1 MSVRKKL
8 SFGCVALTTY
18 PFKRDAIKMLNLA
31 YENGITKFDTAPLY
45 GKGYSEKIVG
55 DFIKNKRNKVEI
67 TTKVGLGLNAKNALP
82 ASLALPLY
90 SIKRKIK
97 NTKKVTIPT
106 ISTPEL
112 LQHRIIDK
120 NYILQSVEQSLKNLS
135 TNYIDNLFLH
145 EALPCFITDEGWAY
159 LLKLK
164 QDGIVHNLG
173 IAAGYINLINLT
185 TIELA
190 ECEFLQYENNLFYNS
205 DELIN
210 KFPTKK
216 HNYHSVLKHLPLLKI
231 KNYTTEQVA
240 GFLLC
245 NAIKKNN
252 TGGVVLFSTTKK
264 DRLLSNLNELDKAE
278 SLTDTVLTE
287 IIHSLF

>member
-1 MSVRKKL
+1 MPSRNKL

-18 PFKRDAIKMLNLA
+18 QFKSDAIRMLNLA

-67 TTKVGLGLNAKNALP
+67 TTKVGLGLNTKNTLP
-82 ASLALPLY
+82 VFLALPLY

-97 NTKKVTIPT
+97 NSKRVSTPS

-112 LQHRIIDK
+112 LQQRIIDK
-120 NYILQSVEQSLKNLS
+120 NNILQSVEQSLKNLS
-135 TNYIDNLFLH
+135 TDYIDNLFLH

-164 QDGIVHNLG
+164 KEGIVHNLG
-173 IAAGYINLINLT
+173 VAAGYINLLDLT
-185 TIELA
+185 PNELT
-190 ECEFLQYENNLFYNS
+190 EFEFLQYENNLFYNS

-216 HNYHSVLKHLPLLKI
+216 HNYHSVLKYLPLLKI

-245 NAIKKNN
+245 NAIRKNN
-252 TGGVVLFSTTKK
+252 TGGVVLFSTTQKK
-264 DRLLSNLNELDKAE
+264 RLLSNLDELDKAE
-278 SLTDTVLTE
+278 NFNDSVLAE
-287 IIHSLF
+287 IINSLF